1 VRRPAVAAAGDQA
14 ALAAFLGCA
23 LITAVNPVAIRF
35 SNRELAP
42 LWGAGLRLALMAALL
57 VLLMRVLR
65 LEVPRGRALRGALL
79 YGALGYG
86 CAVGLTYYGLVHVH
100 AGLGQLMFALVP
112 LATLLV
118 AALQGQERVHARALA
133 GASCA
138 LAGVAVLAQAHLD
151 DALPPLSLVALLGSV
166 LCVAQAAVVVRRFP
180 PVHVV
185 TMNALAT
192 FAAALVLVPAAF
204 VAREPIVLPRHG
216 ATLLALAFGVVG
228 GSLLFVLYVFVLKR
242 WAASRAAYLFVL
254 APFLTFVLSARLDD
268 EPLGPGLV
276 VGGAFIVA
284 GVYVGALRQSSSR
297 SPAASSAASRTTSPP

>member
-1 VRRPAVAAAGDQA
+1 
-14 ALAAFLGCA
+14 
-23 LITAVNPVAIRF
+23 
-35 SNRELAP
+35 
-42 LWGAGLRLALMAALL
+42 
-57 VLLMRVLR
+57 
-65 LEVPRGRALRGALL
+65 
-79 YGALGYG
+79 
-86 CAVGLTYYGLVHVH
+86 
-100 AGLGQLMFALVP
+100 VP

-118 AALQGQERVHARALA
+118 AALQGQEHVHARALA
-133 GASCA
+133 GALCA

-185 TMNALAT
+185 TMNAFAT

-216 ATLLALAFGVVG
+216 STLLALAFGVVG

-268 EPLGPGLV
+268 EPLGPTLV

-297 SPAASSAASRTTSPP
+297 SAAASSAASRTTSPP

>member
-1 VRRPAVAAAGDQA
+1 MRAPAGDQA
-14 ALAAFLGCA
+14 ALAAFAGST

-42 LWGAGLRLALMAALL
+42 LWGAGLRLLLMAALL
-57 VLLMRVLR
+57 GLVLRVLR
-65 LEVPRGRALRGALL
+65 LELPRGRALRGALT

-86 CAVGLTYYGLVHVH
+86 CAVGLTYYGLVHVQ
-100 AGLGQLMFALVP
+100 AGLGQLIFALVP
-112 LATLLV
+112 LATLLI

-133 GASCA
+133 GALCA
-138 LAGVAVLAQAHLD
+138 VAGVAVLAQAYLD
-151 DALPPLSLVALLGSV
+151 DALPPLSLLALLGSV
-166 LCVAQAAVVVRRFP
+166 LCVAQAAVLVRRFP

-185 TMNALAT
+185 TMNALGT
-192 FAAALVLVPAAF
+192 IAAAFVLVPAAL
-204 VAREPIVLPRHG
+204 VAGEPIVLPRQG
-216 ATLLALAFGVVG
+216 STWLALTFGVVG

-254 APFLTFVLSARLDD
+254 APFLTFVLSAGLDD
-268 EPLGPGLV
+268 EPLGPTLV

-284 GVYVGALRQSSSR
+284 GVYVGALRQASSR